1 MTHRRPNMINENE
14 NNETEVPANAEVII
28 AVVTI
33 AFKWVTSAT
42 AVAAGMLLA
51 NWIIS

>member
-1 MTHRRPNMINENE
+1 MNSENE
-14 NNETEVPANAEVII
+14 EEVYNNADVII

-33 AFKWVTSAT
+33 AFKWVSVTTS
-42 AVAAGMLLA
+42 VAAGMLLA

>member
-1 MTHRRPNMINENE
+1 MNNENE
-14 NNETEVPANAEVII
+14 NGTEVYNNAEVII

-33 AFKWVTSAT
+33 AFKWITTAT
-42 AVAAGMLLA
+42 AVTAGMLLA